1 MKKNNMME
9 EYLGNDYSDNHLRN
23 FCLYWMK
30 GRETLPE
37 FERTEEWKAR
47 FDEWRKRN
55 DLDCLY
61 FDGDLRADTLMS
73 AWTPISWV
81 ANCLNREYGIKFCK
95 YGADGD
101 PDHYLK
107 LLAEDMDAYLPPK
120 HELVQLLDRFLELA
134 ELRCNYILLP
144 DREMNRARYNCEVKG
159 IGRVRLYDEVPPMLY
174 HLFDENWFGKYF
186 SMADVRNRVENP
198 LPAQNGTKD
207 QLPLDPVKWVKRER
221 LEAGFRDGI
230 IDQDHV
236 IPFLNGLHP
245 GKGKNLREEA
255 EIREALTNMI
265 SLLESRMKAMEKSP
279 YIAVVDAFGQVP
291 DLNMGYDSEF
301 KYGEALMEDGTIIP
315 LFSKTELWEVLP
327 ESRLGFIDV
336 ETGKYPNYTD
346 VRLRKDYEEV
356 FESKCKRGK
365 TFFSIMH
372 EMAKEVTGYED

>member
-1 MKKNNMME
+1 MRNMMKS
-9 EYLGNDYSDNHLRN
+9 YLGNDYSDNHLRN

-30 GRETLPE
+30 GRETKPKWE
-37 FERTEEWKAR
+37 DTEEWKVR
-47 FDEWRKRN
+47 FDEWRQRN

-61 FDGDLRADTLMS
+61 FNGDLRADTLMS

-95 YGADGD
+95 YAADGD

-107 LLAEDMDAYLPPK
+107 LLADDRDAYLPPK

-144 DREMNRARYNCEVKG
+144 DRDMNRARYNCEIAG

-186 SMADVRNRVENP
+186 SMADVRNRKEKRLFVHSKVNYP
-198 LPAQNGTKD
+198 LPI
-207 QLPLDPVKWVKRER
+207 DPVQWVKRER

-236 IPFLNGLHP
+236 IPLIKALHP
-245 GKGKNLREEA
+245 GKGKSLRKET
-255 EIREALTNMI
+255 EIMEALTYMI
-265 SLLESRMKAMEKSP
+265 NQLEARRNAMESNP
-279 YIAVVDAFGQVP
+279 YIMVVDTYEQVP
-291 DLNMGYDSEF
+291 DLNMGYYSKF

-315 LFSKTELWEVLP
+315 LFSKTEYWEARP
-327 ESRLGFIDV
+327 EFRLGFINV
-336 ETGKYPNYTD
+336 STGKYPNYTD
-346 VRLRKDYEEV
+346 VCVREDYKEIL
-356 FESKCKRGK
+356 ESKRKKGK
-365 TFFSIMH
+365 TFFSIMR
-372 EMAKEVTGYED
+372 EIAKEITGYEN

>member
-1 MKKNNMME
+1 MKKNNMMK
-9 EYLGNDYSDNHLRN
+9 EYLGNDYSNNHLRN

-37 FERTEEWKAR
+37 FERTEEWNTR

-95 YGADGD
+95 YAADGD
-101 PDHYLK
+101 PNHYLK
-107 LLAEDMDAYLPPK
+107 LLAEDRDAYLPPN

-134 ELRCNYILLP
+134 EQRCNYILLP

-159 IGRVRLYDEVPPMLY
+159 IGRVSLYDEVPPMLY
-174 HLFDENWFGKYF
+174 HLFDEEWFGKYF
-186 SMADVRNRVENP
+186 TMTD
-198 LPAQNGTKD
+198 D

-265 SLLESRMKAMEKSP
+265 SLLEARR
-279 YIAVVDAFGQVP
+279 
-291 DLNMGYDSEF
+291 N
-301 KYGEALMEDGTIIP
+301 
-315 LFSKTELWEVLP
+315 
-327 ESRLGFIDV
+327 
-336 ETGKYPNYTD
+336 
-346 VRLRKDYEEV
+346 
-356 FESKCKRGK
+356 
-365 TFFSIMH
+365 